1 MEDIRSASLHLH
13 GALKRDV
20 IGVVGHSKG
29 GNDVLL
35 YAAKVGCQR
44 TVPVQ
49 GNRPR
54 SASFARNDPLNAPL
68 DFGRPPRS
76 QYDGDIPLIVNLAG
90 RFHMKD
96 GITDRFGQGEHR
108 GPLLLGWGRGGAGHR
123 CVPWFGAAVPR
134 VCGHASHAGS
144 RCHSAFLGASGSR
157 AGRLRPWV
165 RCTAL
170 VSNPGPLPFPAA
182 DIFNRLELERQVLM
196 MSKYTLTYDQV
207 RSDLGLDPRW
217 RVQGTFPVA

>member
-1 MEDIRSASLHLH
+1 M
-13 GALKRDV
+13 
-20 IGVVGHSKG
+20 
-29 GNDVLL
+29 LL

-170 VSNPGPLPFPAA
+170 VSNPGPVVSHRRHLQPAGA
-182 DIFNRLELERQVLM
+182 RAPGTDDEQVHPDVRPGALGFGPGSQVEGSGDISGGVGDGGLLM
-196 MSKYTLTYDQV
+196 PSAPSLWAV
-207 RSDLGLDPRW
+207 RTVGLR
-217 RVQGTFPVA
+217 R